1 MAHEHVV
8 AELEHASAGEP
19 VDALRQIET
28 EVLELEVPG
37 SETPLRI
44 VAPLGD
50 PRRGDAR
57 MRARE
62 RLEQRDP
69 VQVALSLLARRALA
83 TPGVDGLGELVFLAD
98 RARGPGPSVVEHL
111 GAGGSRADL
120 PVPRADAET
129 LRALVGPDFVQQ
141 AVGQPI

>member
-1 MAHEHVV
+1 
-8 AELEHASAGEP
+8 
-19 VDALRQIET
+19 
-28 EVLELEVPG
+28 
-37 SETPLRI
+37 
-44 VAPLGD
+44 
-50 PRRGDAR
+50 

-98 RARGPGPSVVEHL
+98 RARGQGPSAVEHL

-120 PVPRADAET
+120 PVPSPGAEP
-129 LRALVGPDFVQQ
+129 LRALVGTDVAPP
-141 AVGQPI
+141 AEAPHLAPITAAAGRD